1 MMKGLW
7 KMEPQKGFVY
17 DQLGLA
23 KFKTN
28 LIE

>member
-7 KMEPQKGFVY
+7 KMEPQKGFVC
-17 DQLGLA
+17 DQLGLT